1 LSWSRELPIEK
12 LWPFLSIFFNMS
24 SIAFIDAEINLETGK
39 ILDLGAI
46 LDNGEEF
53 HKNSLQE
60 FLKFVEKAD
69 FICGHNIL
77 NHDLKYIELG
87 NKFFIDTLFWS
98 PLLFPKKPYHNLLK
112 DDKLLKDELS
122 NPLSDAKKARDL
134 FFSERS
140 AFEKLDKD
148 LRSIF
153 YLLLQNKNEF
163 NGLFRYYD
171 REIKKYDNFENRLIE
186 LIKERMEVCK
196 NAPLDEFIKENQI
209 ELAYCIALINTNDFY
224 SITPP
229 WILKNFPK
237 IESIF
242 RKLRNTPC
250 KQMCSYCLQK
260 LDVKIGLKHFFDYDN
275 YREYASEPLQE
286 KAANS
291 AIYGKSILVLF
302 PTGGGKSVAFQVPAL
317 MSGENERGLTVVIS
331 PLQSLMKD
339 QVDNLEKLG
348 ITSAAAING
357 LLDPIKRKNVIER
370 VEDGSVHLLYISPE
384 SLRSNT
390 IEKILLKRNIVRF
403 VIDEAHC
410 FSAWG
415 QDFRPD
421 YLYIADFIK
430 KLQEKKNCESI
441 PVSCFTATAKPE
453 VIDNIQGYFNKKL
466 GLDLELIKAKNSREN
481 LRYKIIEKE
490 SEDKYAELRN
500 VIKDKDCPTI
510 VYVSK
515 TKTAESLAERLCKDE
530 LNAKPFH
537 GKLTQDIKI
546 QNQNEFMQGNVQI
559 IVATSAFGMGV
570 DKKDVGLVVHYDIS
584 DSLENYLQEAGR
596 AGRNENIKADC
607 YVLFNETDLDSHF
620 LMLNQTRLSIK
631 EINQIWK
638 AIKSLSKIRS
648 KFQKSPLEI
657 ARNAG
662 WDDSEREIE
671 TRVINA
677 INALEQANYIK
688 RENNSPRVYAD
699 SIMLKTMREVSQK
712 IEASQ
717 KFIDEK
723 QKETAKRIM
732 SFLYSSKAR
741 QKTKEKSE
749 EKLDYIADNL
759 GLEMKDAIE
768 IVTILRD
775 EKILSD
781 AKDIIVFIDNKKAAN
796 NLKEFVDL
804 EKFLISQIEEQEKI
818 LNIKEL
824 NEQINS
830 IPAKIKTIFNFL
842 AISHLIEKHISGNRI
857 NICAK
862 RSKSELEKDLEIRN
876 SISNFTLEFLNNRIE
891 NNMANFSIIELRDAF
906 NAENSFFKTKA
917 KTNDIENAL
926 LYLSRI
932 GALNIEGGFLVTYNR
947 LNIERLNN
955 KRQYTKDDYEEL
967 NRFYENKTMQIH
979 IVGEYAKK
987 MLNDEK
993 AALSFADDYFN
1004 LNYSSFLRKYFDK
1017 TQQKN
1022 IKRNISIKKYKQLFE
1037 DLSNTQ
1043 REIIDNKE
1051 ADCIVV
1057 AAGPGS
1063 GKTKTL
1069 VHKLASL
1076 LIMEDVRP
1084 EQLLMLTFSRAAA
1097 TEFKK
1102 RLIGLIGKTAYF
1114 VDIKTFHSYCFDLL
1128 GKIGSLEYSEEII
1141 KTAVE
1146 KIKNGEIEENR
1157 ITKTCLVIDE
1167 AQDMSA
1173 AEFEMVEI
1181 LNKNNENMRIIAV
1194 GDDDQN
1200 IYEFR
1205 CSSSSYFRSLRE
1217 WENCAEYKLLDNYR
1231 SKANIVQL
1239 ANDFAKNI
1247 KNRMKL
1253 EPIQA
1258 VQKENGKIKIVE
1270 CKSNNV
1276 IQSIIDDIIKTP
1288 LVGTTCV
1295 LANTNE
1301 EVLEIAGLL
1310 SGQDIAVKIIQS
1322 NDEFKLFDIA
1332 EIRYFYNNL
1341 GESAAVLDET
1351 WEEAKQK
1358 LNAKFKNTKGL
1369 KITENII
1376 TDFEQTN
1383 SQTKYKTDF
1392 EIFLSESKL
1401 EDFSGKHLSNTIF
1414 ASTMHKAKG
1423 KEFDNV
1429 FIVLNDFY
1437 ANTDERKR
1445 LLYVAMTRAK
1455 NLLHIHF
1462 HGINIFENAIK
1473 AQGIEFIKNDL
1484 SYKPTNARLMFLT
1497 HKDVFLSYFKNKQKE
1512 IDRLNG
1518 SEKLKRGDL
1527 FKVSEKFK
1535 KVIEEQKSKGYHLKE
1550 DDIKINFIVYWKGE
1564 DMAEEIKIVLPS
1576 VVFVTSNTY
1585 TS

>member
-1 LSWSRELPIEK
+1 MP
-12 LWPFLSIFFNMS
+12 
-24 SIAFIDAEINLETGK
+24 SIAFIDTEINPETGK

-46 LDNGEEF
+46 LDNGAEF
-53 HKNSLQE
+53 HENSPQK

-69 FICGHNIL
+69 FVCGHNIM
-77 NHDLKYIELG
+77 NHDLKYINLD

-122 NPLSDAKKARDL
+122 NPLSDAKKAKDL
-134 FFSERS
+134 FFSEHS
-140 AFEKLDKD
+140 AFNKLDKD

-163 NGLFRYYD
+163 NGLFRYYYG
-171 REIKKYDNFENRLIE
+171 EIKEYDNFENRLIE
-186 LIKERMEVCK
+186 LIKERMDVCK
-196 NAPLDEFIKENQI
+196 NAPLNEFIKENPI
-209 ELAYCIALINTNDFY
+209 ELAYCIALINTNDFH

-229 WILKNFPK
+229 WVLKNFPK
-237 IESIF
+237 TESILK
-242 RKLRNTPC
+242 KLRNTPC
-250 KQMCSYCLQK
+250 KHICSYCLQK
-260 LDVKIGLKHFFDYDN
+260 LNVKMGLKRFFDYDS
-275 YREYASEPLQE
+275 YREYAGESLQE

-291 AIYGKSILVLF
+291 AIHGKSILVLF
-302 PTGGGKSVAFQVPAL
+302 PTGGGKSIAFQVPAL

-339 QVDNLEKLG
+339 QVDNLEKFG
-348 ITSAAAING
+348 ITSAATING
-357 LLDPIKRKNVIER
+357 LLDPIEKKKVIER
-370 VEDGSVHLLYISPE
+370 VEDGSVHLLYVAPE

-390 IEKILLKRNIVRF
+390 TERILLKRNIVRF

-430 KLQEKKNCESI
+430 KLQEKKNCENI

-453 VIDNIQGYFNKKL
+453 VIKNIQEYFNKKL
-466 GLDLELIKAKNSREN
+466 GLNLEIIKAKNSREN
-481 LRYKIIEKE
+481 LTYKIIEKKP
-490 SEDKYAELRN
+490 EDKYAELRN

-515 TKTAESLAERLCKDE
+515 TKTAENLAERLCKDE

-537 GKLTQDIKI
+537 GQLPQDIKI
-546 QNQNEFMQGNVQI
+546 QNQNEFMQGSVQI

-570 DKKDVGLVVHYDIS
+570 DKKDVGLVIHYDIS
-584 DSLENYLQEAGR
+584 DSLENYLQESGR
-596 AGRNENIKADC
+596 AGRDENIKADC

-620 LMLNQTRLSIK
+620 LMLNQTKLSIK
-631 EINQIWK
+631 EINQIWR
-638 AIKSLSKIRS
+638 AIKLLSKIRS

-662 WDDSEREIE
+662 WDDSERDIE
-671 TRVINA
+671 TRVITA
-677 INALEQANYIK
+677 INALEQAHYIK

-699 SIMLKTMREVSQK
+699 SIMLKTMQEVSQK
-712 IEASQ
+712 IDASQ
-717 KFIDEK
+717 KFIDDK
-723 QKETAKRIM
+723 QKGTAKRIM
-732 SFLYSSKAR
+732 SSLYSSKAR

-749 EKLDYIADNL
+749 ERLDYIADIL
-759 GLEMKDAIE
+759 GLKMKEAIE

-781 AKDIIVFIDNKKAAN
+781 AKDLIVFIDNKKASN
-796 NLKEFVDL
+796 ILEKFIDL
-804 EKFLISQIEEQEKI
+804 EKFLIGQIEEQERV
-818 LNIKEL
+818 LNIKKL

-830 IPAKIKTIFNFL
+830 TPAKIKTIFNFL
-842 AISHLIEKHISGNRI
+842 AISHLVEKHISGNRI

-862 RSKSELEKDLEIRN
+862 KSKSELKKDLEIRN
-876 SISNFTLEFLNNRIE
+876 SISNFTLDFLNSRIE

-906 NAENSFFKTKA
+906 NAENSLFKIKA
-917 KTNDIENAL
+917 GTNDIENAL

-932 GALNIEGGFLVTYNR
+932 GALNIEGGFFVIYNR
-947 LNIERLNN
+947 LNIERLENDN
-955 KRQYTKDDYEEL
+955 RKKYTKDDYENL
-967 NRFYENKTMQIH
+967 STFYENRTMQIH

-987 MLNDEK
+987 MLNNEK
-993 AALSFADDYFN
+993 EALNFASDYFN
-1004 LNYSSFLRKYFDK
+1004 LNYSSFLDKYFDK
-1017 TQQKN
+1017 TQRKN
-1022 IKRNISIKKYKQLFE
+1022 MKRNISTKKYKQLFE
-1037 DLSNTQ
+1037 NLSNIQ
-1043 REIIDNKE
+1043 KEIIDNKE

-1102 RLIGLIGKTAYF
+1102 RLIELIGKTAHF
-1114 VDIKTFHSYCFDLL
+1114 VEIKTFHSYCFDLL
-1128 GKIGSLEYSEEII
+1128 GKIGSLEYSKEII
-1141 KTAVE
+1141 KTTVE
-1146 KIKNGEIEENR
+1146 KIKNREIEENR
-1157 ITKTCLVIDE
+1157 ITKTCIVIDE
-1167 AQDMSA
+1167 AQDMSIE
-1173 AEFEMVEI
+1173 EFEMLKI
-1181 LNKNNENMRIIAV
+1181 LKEKNEEVRIIAV

-1200 IYEFR
+1200 IYEWR
-1205 CSSSSYFRSLRE
+1205 GSNSEYFAGLLK
-1217 WENCAEYKLLDNYR
+1217 WENCAKYELLDNYR
-1231 SKANIVQL
+1231 SKANIIDF

-1247 KNRMKL
+1247 NKRIKS
-1253 EPIQA
+1253 EPIKA

-1270 CKSNNV
+1270 CKNKNV
-1276 IQSIIDDIIKTP
+1276 IQSIIDDIIATP
-1288 LVGTTCV
+1288 LLGSICV

-1310 SGQDIAVKIIQS
+1310 SMRDRAVKIIQS

-1332 EIRYFYNNL
+1332 EIRYFHNNL
-1341 GESAAVLDET
+1341 GESAVVLDET
-1351 WEEAKQK
+1351 WEEAKRK
-1358 LNAKFKNTKGL
+1358 LNIKFKNTKGL
-1369 KITENII
+1369 EIAENII
-1376 TDFEQTN
+1376 MDFEQTN
-1383 SQTKYKTDF
+1383 SQIKYKTDF
-1392 EIFLSESKL
+1392 EIFLLESKL
-1401 EDFSGKHLSNTIF
+1401 EDFSGKYLSNTIF
-1414 ASTMHKAKG
+1414 VSTMHKAKG

-1429 FIVLNDFY
+1429 FIVLNNFY

-1445 LLYVAMTRAK
+1445 LLYVAMTRVK

-1462 HGINIFENAIK
+1462 YGYNVFDNAIK
-1473 AQGIEFIKNDL
+1473 AQEIEFIKNDL
-1484 SYKPTNARLMFLT
+1484 NYKPTNTRLMFLT

-1518 SEKLKRGDL
+1518 NEILKIGDL

-1535 KVIEEQKSKGYHLKE
+1535 KVIEEQKNKGFHLKE
-1550 DDIKINFIVYWKGE
+1550 NEIRINFIVYWKGE
-1564 DMAEEIKIVLPS
+1564 DMKNEIKIILPS
-1576 VVFVTSNTY
+1576 VVFEKANA
-1585 TS
+1585 